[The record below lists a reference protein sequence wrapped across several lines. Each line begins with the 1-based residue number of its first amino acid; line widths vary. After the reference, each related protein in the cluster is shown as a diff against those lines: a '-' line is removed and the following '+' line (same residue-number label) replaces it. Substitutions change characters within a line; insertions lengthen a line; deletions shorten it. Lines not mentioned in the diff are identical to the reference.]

1 VVASRRGSLGAH
13 MPAAK
18 NEELLPVEGDE
29 KPAHE
34 KGSDD
39 LVNEAFMNAAAMS
52 AIAGVRIGHGGPFG
66 ASIVRDGVIISCAH
80 NMVLHRCDPCCHAEM
95 NAISQAC
102 RAMGSHD
109 LSDCD
114 LFTTCEPCPMC
125 WGAVQWSRLN
135 KVHIGADRHTAA
147 KYGFDD
153 KVFYDEIDNKG
164 KASYGLRRTGFIPD
178 TVELGRANH
187 SKDGGLTRQV
197 SPGASQ
203 RVDKG
208 MVMVYDGILEKECTE
223 LFTNPE
229 FNKTLKRRFFN
240 PAGRKLHKAHSEVFA
255 DDALR
260 VRSKPNVSKD
270 GMESHEGFM
279 RHAIETAKRGVKD
292 GRSKEREPFA
302 AVIVQGGNIV
312 SEACNTV
319 LSDRDATATAEVN
332 AIRAATQRLETHN
345 LCGCDIYCTVH
356 PDLMSLGAI
365 LWARIDNV
373 YCGATQQVAAQSG
386 FEDGIIHFKDLIETA
401 DNEHKITAVVE
412 GVAKDEC
419 EKVFQEWS
427 DRNGVIY

>member
-1 VVASRRGSLGAH
+1 

-18 NEELLPVEGDE
+18 NEEELPPVEGDG

-39 LVNEAFMNAAAMS
+39 LVNEAFMKAAAMS

-66 ASIVRDGVIISCAH
+66 ASIVRDGVIIACAH

-102 RAMGSHD
+102 RAMGTHD

-114 LFTTCEPCPMC
+114 LYTTCEPCPMC

-135 KVHIGADRHTAA
+135 KAYIGADRYTAA

-153 KVFYDEIDNKG
+153 KVFYDEIDTQG

-178 TVELGRANH
+178 TVELEKAGQTQE
-187 SKDGGLTRQV
+187 GGLKRQV
-197 SPGASQ
+197 SPGASM

-255 DDALR
+255 DEPSR
-260 VRSKPNVSKD
+260 ERSKPNVSKG
-270 GMESHEGFM
+270 GMETHEGFM
-279 RHAIETAKRGVKD
+279 RHAIETAKRGVRD

-345 LCGCDIYCTVH
+345 LSGCDIYCTVH

-373 YCGATQQVAAQSG
+373 YCGVTQQVAAQSG
-386 FEDGIIHFKDLIETA
+386 FEEGIIHFKDLIETI
-401 DNEHKITAVVE
+401 DNEHKITDVVE
-412 GVAKDEC
+412 GVAKDDC